1 MRKKM
6 TLNGFLEQQWDAYT
20 PEEHALWRL
29 LVAQQCEILQGRAVQ
44 VFIDGIDFLG
54 ISPVGI
60 PKFSELNEKLMGCTG
75 WEVVAV
81 PGLVPDEL
89 FFELLANRKFP
100 STTFLRTPAQI
111 DYIQEPDIFHDI
123 FGHIPLLAHPVF
135 ADYMQAYGKAGL
147 KAIDAQHLDY
157 LARLYWYTVEF
168 GLIQTPTGLQIYGA
182 GIVSSK
188 GESVY
193 CLESDVPNRI
203 WLDTTRVMKTKYII
217 DRYQDVYFVIDSFDE
232 LLKKTKEV
240 FESDLVSLH
249 LPEVLSPTDVLTS
262 DQLYTT

>member
-1 MRKKM
+1 M
-6 TLNGFLEQQWDAYT
+6 TFNAFLDQQWDAYT
-20 PEEHALWRL
+20 AEEHALWRL
-29 LVAQQCEILQGRAVQ
+29 LTAQQCAILQGRAVQ

-54 ISPVGI
+54 ISPTGI
-60 PKFSELNEKLMGCTG
+60 PRFNELNLKLMERTG

-135 ADYMQAYGKAGL
+135 ADYMQAYGRAGL
-147 KAIDAQHLDY
+147 KAIAAQHLEY

-168 GLIQTPTGLQIYGA
+168 GLIQTPDGLQIYGA

-203 WLDTTRVMKTKYII
+203 WLDTERVMKTEYII
-217 DRYQDVYFVIDSFDE
+217 DRYQDVYFVIESFDD
-232 LLKKTKEV
+232 LLQKTRKV
-240 FESDLVSLH
+240 FESDLTCRY
-249 LPEVLSPTDVLTS
+249 LPETLTPTDVFVG
-262 DQLYTT
+262 DQAYR